1 MDRPAP
7 VQRPTKAQCF
17 LFNVP
22 VSTLVDAIIDSV
34 EEVVGAGGLQYL
46 QHHGGNKFLAAVRS
60 AAQAAKMAA
69 KGSLLLANKIVPL
82 ERMGTPVV
90 YVTVYR
96 LPPCVSDDVL
106 TAALAPYGKCRGIS
120 DVVFKDRTDISNDSR
135 LVKLEMVKPPPNFVT
150 VTGFRVRLEYKGMK
164 RVCSKCGE
172 EGHFGASCTS
182 SRCARCAIFGHPTA
196 TCNAPCR
203 CCNGEHASVDCVQP
217 RSYAAAVAPAT
228 PAQPALEDNA
238 PEGTAQT
245 QTTDQPG
252 EEESAPEVPTPA
264 SADDEEPALDAPL
277 PRSQRERLLT
287 CATTLNAGE
296 DADGRHLGISEVS
309 AGPSRITPVVKTTT
323 ALASSTSAAVKE
335 RRTRSQTASEDAKR
349 ILSSESSTSS
359 EPTSTP
365 SKKCKKMPRDTTT
378 MDVVSDSETY

>member
-7 VQRPTKAQCF
+7 VQRPTKALCF

-22 VSTLVDAIIDSV
+22 VSTPVDAIIDSV

-82 ERMGTPVV
+82 ERMCTPVV

-106 TAALAPYGKCRGIS
+106 TTALAPYRKCRGIS
-120 DVVFKDRTDISNDSR
+120 DVVFKDRTDISNGSR
-135 LVKLEMVKPPPNFVT
+135 LVKLEMVKPPPNFIT
-150 VTGFRVRLEYKGMK
+150 VTGFRVMLEYKGMK

-203 CCNGEHASVDCVQP
+203 RCNGEHATVDCVQP

-245 QTTDQPG
+245 QTTDKPG

-264 SADDEEPALDAPL
+264 SAGASDAASFSSTDAESNETLPAIMSSSATEDDEEPALDAPL
-277 PRSQRERLLT
+277 T
-287 CATTLNAGE
+287 
-296 DADGRHLGISEVS
+296 
-309 AGPSRITPVVKTTT
+309 
-323 ALASSTSAAVKE
+323 
-335 RRTRSQTASEDAKR
+335 
-349 ILSSESSTSS
+349 
-359 EPTSTP
+359 
-365 SKKCKKMPRDTTT
+365 
-378 MDVVSDSETY
+378 